1 MKRKLLLSGALLSLA
16 LGSQAQATNCGLAI
30 SKTGTGTTKT
40 YTLSVPT
47 SVPGYSFNIY
57 PNAGVTTTGT
67 GLVKTANYTYGG
79 VYYLSLDAINY
90 CTDSIYMQ
98 DTVVG
103 PINCAGLSSYL
114 YKSGS
119 GLNWNVNQYVYGQN
133 NAPGYTSTTS
143 YSYGDGTTGTSSS
156 HSYANAG
163 NYLVTATTTF
173 SHPTYA
179 SCTKVDTVT
188 VRATGGNPA
197 FNCANAHANFNYSN
211 SGATYTFNN
220 TTTYPTTSG
229 VQVAYQWSGAFSASG
244 SGSKTHT
251 FTQNGTYTVHLKA
264 IWSGSAGIL
273 CRDSITKTII
283 VTSAT
288 PPPPNVITASANW
301 DSTINAAG
309 ASVKMWLIQYDSST
323 QTLSAVDSALIPV
336 TNGSVPYV
344 VHDFAGKSAGSY
356 RVKAHMLNQ
365 PSSWTTGFLPTYAT
379 NAAYWANAAVIN
391 HSGTTAYANA
401 WLQQGTPMTGPG
413 FISGSVL
420 QGANKGTAV
429 GDPMG
434 NITIFLRNSAN
445 NTLVASTETDAN
457 GTYTFNNVP
466 VGSYN
471 IYPEE
476 INYTTTPS
484 QAIQITASGN
494 RSTANDFWRETVAKT
509 LHPITPAGVRTVTEA
524 EVVQI
529 SPNPAKD
536 QLNIHFATAP
546 QKGSTVQLYNLN
558 GQVVKTFE
566 ISNAQTTQQFSLS
579 GLAAGNYLVH
589 IPTQSGKQV
598 ARITVQP

>member
-16 LGSQAQATNCGLAI
+16 VGSQAQATNCGLAI
-30 SKTGTGTTKT
+30 SKAGSGTTKT

-57 PNAGVTTTGT
+57 PNVGVTTSGT

-79 VYYLSLDAINY
+79 VYHLSLDAINY

-103 PINCAGLSSYL
+103 PMNCAGLSSYL

-133 NAPGYTSTTS
+133 NAPSYTSTTS
-143 YSYGDGTTGTSSS
+143 YSYGDGTTGSSSS

-188 VRATGGNPA
+188 IRATGGNPA
-197 FNCANAHANFNYSN
+197 FNCANVNAAFSYTGTSSTYNFTNQTTN
-211 SGATYTFNN
+211 QN
-220 TTTYPTTSG
+220 TTPATVSYMWNFGDGTTSIT
-229 VQVAYQWSGAFSASG
+229 ASPG
-244 SGSKTHT
+244 HIYMQS
-251 FTQNGTYTVHLKA
+251 GTYTVMLVA
-264 IWSGSAGIL
+264 TWTSNGMVL
-273 CRDSITKTII
+273 CRDTAYQS
-283 VTSAT
+283 VTVVL
-288 PPPPNVITASANW
+288 PPVPNVISASANW
-301 DSTINAAG
+301 DSSVNAAG
-309 ASVKMWLIQYDSST
+309 ASVKIWLIQYDSST

-336 TNGSVPYV
+336 QANMPYV
-344 VHDFAGKSAGSY
+344 LHDFTGKPAGSY

-391 HSGTTAYANA
+391 HSGTTTYANT
-401 WLQQGTPMTGPG
+401 WLQQGTPMSGPG

-420 QGANKGTAV
+420 QGANKGAAV

-509 LHPITPAGVRTVTEA
+509 LHPITPAGVKAVTEA
-524 EVVQI
+524 GVVQI

-536 QLNIHFATAP
+536 QLNIQFATAP
-546 QKGSTVQLYNLN
+546 QPGSTVQLYNLN